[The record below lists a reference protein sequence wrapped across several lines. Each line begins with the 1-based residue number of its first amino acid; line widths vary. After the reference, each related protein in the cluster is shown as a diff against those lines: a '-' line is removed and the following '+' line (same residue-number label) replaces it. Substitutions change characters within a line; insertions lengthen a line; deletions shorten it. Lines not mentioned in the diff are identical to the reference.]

1 MLRELKELRR
11 YDGSRLAAADLHQC
25 DACKRRK
32 GCAAG
37 TFFERQTKVQLLSRS
52 EMVKSPKDEFP
63 ADGSSCH
70 RRKIFCRRGTGRSR
84 QRCRERKAEHHLS
97 ALRLHPMGRDS
108 GVSRYSALPL
118 FFRPVLAFLA
128 PPALDDAAA
137 WFYLF
142 DQHFMEHQRHFT

>member
-1 MLRELKELRR
+1 ML
-11 YDGSRLAAADLHQC
+11 GSVTKAPRQG
-25 DACKRRK
+25 R
-32 GCAAG
+32 
-37 TFFERQTKVQLLSRS
+37 FFECQTKVQLRSRFGTGK
-52 EMVKSPKDEFP
+52 VPKDEFP
-63 ADGSSCH
+63 DGGSVCH
-70 RRKIFCRRGTGRSR
+70 GRKVFCWPGPGRSR
-84 QRCRERKAEHHLS
+84 ERCRQRATEDFVS
-97 ALRLHPMGRDS
+97 ILRLHPVGRDS